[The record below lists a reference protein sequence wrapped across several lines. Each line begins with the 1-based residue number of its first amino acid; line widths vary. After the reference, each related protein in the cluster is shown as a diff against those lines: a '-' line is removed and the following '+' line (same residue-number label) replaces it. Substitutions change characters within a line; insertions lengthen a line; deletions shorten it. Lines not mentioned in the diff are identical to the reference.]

1 MLPRNSIAETNV
13 IWDLLSVKQFTWNSP
28 FPVLSL
34 FSSRLS
40 WQETDE
46 ILLLRSKSLQK
57 EKFEKGKNAFL
68 SLHIMVKMPSDKGL
82 SGSSWYHQNPARDK
96 TEHLSS
102 DIPRDFRQVPNPF
115 ESLHLIPWSKI
126 IMKSPWNPPMFLQL
140 NPTFTLLI
148 TLIRRKIDTSLTW
161 LKPTGF
167 CSMVLIVQVPS
178 NNQDSSYEYELNTHF
193 ISKRLC

>member
-1 MLPRNSIAETNV
+1 MTGNRWNFTIKIKESAKREV
-13 IWDLLSVKQFTWNSP
+13 WKREECLSVPAYYGQNA
-28 FPVLSL
+28 L
-34 FSSRLS
+34 
-40 WQETDE
+40 WQRA
-46 ILLLRSKSLQK
+46 LWQL
-57 EKFEKGKNAFL
+57 
-68 SLHIMVKMPSDKGL
+68 
-82 SGSSWYHQNPARDK
+82 WYHQNPARDK

-115 ESLHLIPWSKI
+115 ESLHLIAWSKI
-126 IMKSPWNPPMFLQL
+126 IRKSPWTPPRFLQL

-148 TLIRRKIDTSLTW
+148 TVIRRKADTSLTW
-161 LKPTGF
+161 LKPTGL

>member
-28 FPVLSL
+28 FPVLSF
-34 FSSRLS
+34 FSSRLP

-82 SGSSWYHQNPARDK
+82 SGSSGITRIQQETR
-96 TEHLSS
+96 LSIS
-102 DIPRDFRQVPNPF
+102 AQIFQGI
-115 ESLHLIPWSKI
+115 SGKYLIP
-126 IMKSPWNPPMFLQL
+126 
-140 NPTFTLLI
+140 
-148 TLIRRKIDTSLTW
+148 
-161 LKPTGF
+161 LKV
-167 CSMVLIVQVPS
+167 SI
-178 NNQDSSYEYELNTHF
+178 
-193 ISKRLC
+193 